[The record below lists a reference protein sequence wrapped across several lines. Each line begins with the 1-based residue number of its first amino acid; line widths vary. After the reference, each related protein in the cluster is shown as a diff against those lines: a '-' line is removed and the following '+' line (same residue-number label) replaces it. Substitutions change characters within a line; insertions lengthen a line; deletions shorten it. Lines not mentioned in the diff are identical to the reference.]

1 MIVFL
6 IPYIFFALFLIF
18 FFYKQHKD
26 KQEIL
31 NVIEEIKS
39 GNISAKV
46 DTKKLLFGNKD
57 LADAVNSVGKIIE
70 EEVEKNIKHEK
81 FKASLITNV
90 SHDIKTPLT
99 SIINYVGLI
108 KREPDY
114 NQNVR
119 NYLDILEEKSYK
131 LKNLTED
138 LVEASKISSGNVKAS
153 IQRIDLVE
161 MINQSIGENYDRFDE
176 RNLIPMFKHDNK
188 KVMVDADPGMLWRV
202 IENLFGNI
210 FKYALCGTIVHME
223 IKEKRDKTILIIKNV
238 SASGI
243 NIDAEDLSER
253 FVRGDES
260 RSSEGYGL
268 GLSIAK
274 SLTNLQGCCFEVR
287 LDGDLFKTYIS
298 FNRKVQ

>member
-6 IPYIFFALFLIF
+6 IPYIFFALFLLI
-18 FFYKQHKD
+18 FFYKQHRD
-26 KQEIL
+26 KREIL
-31 NVIEEIKS
+31 RVIEQIKE

-46 DTKKLLFGNKD
+46 DTANLLFDNR
-57 LADAVNSVGKIIE
+57 AMAEAVNCIGRIIE
-70 EEVEKNIKHEK
+70 EEVEKNIKYEK

-108 KREPDY
+108 KREQVDNPKI
-114 NQNVR
+114 R
-119 NYLDILEEKSYK
+119 GYLDILEAKSYK
-131 LKNLTED
+131 LKDLTED
-138 LVEASKISSGNVKAS
+138 LVEASKISSGNIRADLKK
-153 IQRIDLVE
+153 IDLVE
-161 MINQSIGENYDRFDE
+161 MINQSIGENYDRFEDK
-176 RNLIPMFKHDNK
+176 NLSPVFRHDNK
-188 KVMVDADPGMLWRV
+188 KVMILADPGLLSRV

-210 FKYALCGTIVHME
+210 YKYALKGTVVHME
-223 IKEKRDKTILIIKNV
+223 VKEKDNKALLIIKNV
-238 SASGI
+238 SAAGI

-274 SLTNLQGCCFEVR
+274 SLTKVQGGSFKVR
-287 LDGDLFKTYIS
+287 LDGDLFKTCIE
-298 FNRKVQ
+298 FEV

>member
-6 IPYIFFALFLIF
+6 IPYIFFELFLLLF
-18 FFYKQHKD
+18 LYKQHRD
-26 KQEIL
+26 KREIL
-31 NVIEEIKS
+31 RVIEQIKE

-46 DTKKLLFGNKD
+46 DTTNLLFDNK
-57 LADAVNSVGKIIE
+57 AMAEAINCVGRIIE

-108 KREPDY
+108 KREQVENPKI
-114 NQNVR
+114 R
-119 NYLDILEEKSYK
+119 GYLDILEAKSYK

-138 LVEASKISSGNVKAS
+138 LVEASKISSGNIKAELV
-153 IQRIDLVE
+153 RIDLVE
-161 MINQSIGENYDRFDE
+161 MINQSIGENYDRFE
-176 RNLIPMFKHDNK
+176 EKHLTPVFKHDNK
-188 KVMVDADPGMLWRV
+188 KVMINADPGLLSRV

-210 FKYALCGTIVHME
+210 FKYALKGTVVHME
-223 IKEKRDKTILIIKNV
+223 IKDKDGKALLTLKNV
-238 SASGI
+238 SAAGI

-274 SLTNLQGCCFEVR
+274 SLTEVPGGSFKVR
-287 LDGDLFKTYIS
+287 LDGDLFKTAIE
-298 FNRKVQ
+298 FET

>member
-6 IPYIFFALFLIF
+6 IPYIFFALFLLLL
-18 FFYKQHKD
+18 FYKQHKD

-31 NVIEEIKS
+31 KVIELIKS
-39 GNISAKV
+39 GDISAKI
-46 DTKKLLFGNKD
+46 DTDKFLFGNKD
-57 LADAVNSVGKIIE
+57 LAEAVNCIGKIIE

-119 NYLDILEEKSYK
+119 NYLDILEAKSYK
-131 LKNLTED
+131 LKNLTEN
-138 LVEASKISSGNVKAS
+138 LVEASKISSGNVTAS

-161 MINQSIGENYDRFDE
+161 MINQSIGENYDRFDD
-176 RNLIPMFKHDNK
+176 RNLTPVFKHESK
-188 KVMVDADPGMLWRV
+188 MVMIDADPGMLWRV

-210 FKYALCGTIVHME
+210 FKYALCGTIVHMDL
-223 IKEKRDKTILIIKNV
+223 KEMKDKTTLIIKNV

-274 SLTNLQGCCFEVR
+274 SLTNLQGGRFEVR
-287 LDGDLFKTYIS
+287 LEGDLFKTYIS
-298 FNRKVQ
+298 FNRIVQ